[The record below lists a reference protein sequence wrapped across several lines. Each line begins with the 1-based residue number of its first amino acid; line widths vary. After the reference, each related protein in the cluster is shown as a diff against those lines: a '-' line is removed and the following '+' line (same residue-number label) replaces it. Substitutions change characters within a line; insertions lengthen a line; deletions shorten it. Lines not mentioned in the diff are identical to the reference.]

1 MGNAIDMTVP
11 VLVAIWVA
19 KIIADLLSKPL
30 YKYQLDGKAL
40 PYLDSDPMVPIKGSM

>member
-1 MGNAIDMTVP
+1 MANAIDMTVP

-19 KIIADLLSKPL
+19 KNIADLLSKPL

-40 PYLDSDPMVPIKGSM
+40 PYLDSDPVVSVNGQV